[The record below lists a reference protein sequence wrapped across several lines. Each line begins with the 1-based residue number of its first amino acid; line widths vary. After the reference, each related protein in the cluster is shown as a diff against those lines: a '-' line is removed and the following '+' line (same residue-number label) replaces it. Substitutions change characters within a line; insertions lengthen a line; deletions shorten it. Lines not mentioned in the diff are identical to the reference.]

1 MSFDEIEKSLE
12 LLKKDWDL
20 DPIIQDFMLGKI
32 TQISDFTLKV
42 KNVVFHIPFLPKENK
57 YILWKCFWP
66 DCHNCCNRQGRLP
79 LTSDDLIQIGSGLK
93 YQKTSEFINKETL
106 IATPDSY
113 THLTLPTSPY
123 V

>member
-106 IATPDSY
+106 IAT
-113 THLTLPTSPY
+113 HE
-123 V
+123 

>member
-57 YILWKCFWP
+57 YILLMKF
-66 DCHNCCNRQGRLP
+66 
-79 LTSDDLIQIGSGLK
+79 
-93 YQKTSEFINKETL
+93 
-106 IATPDSY
+106 
-113 THLTLPTSPY
+113 
-123 V
+123 